1 MVGINGISFAN
12 EDLSGMIEGN
22 TLPWLQD
29 NDSEKIWDKWEVEL
43 RDFIIFDPRCLHCT
57 QYNDTKDTRISMDIR
72 IIMKSELKKYSRAYK
87 TTGRKKMPFMPGH
100 YFSKEAV

>member
-43 RDFIIFDPRCLHCT
+43 RDFIIFDPDGNYYKKVNLTEVDPSIEH
-57 QYNDTKDTRISMDIR
+57 NKNN
-72 IIMKSELKKYSRAYK
+72 LKNLLIDAL
-87 TTGRKKMPFMPGH
+87 
-100 YFSKEAV
+100 ED

>member
-29 NDSEKIWDKWEVEL
+29 NDSEKIWDKWEVDL
-43 RDFIIFDPRCLHCT
+43 RDFIIFDPGGNYYTKVNLTEVDPSIEHN
-57 QYNDTKDTRISMDIR
+57 YNN
-72 IIMKSELKKYSRAYK
+72 LKNLLIDAL
-87 TTGRKKMPFMPGH
+87 
-100 YFSKEAV
+100 ED

>member
-1 MVGINGISFAN
+1 
-12 EDLSGMIEGN
+12 
-22 TLPWLQD
+22 
-29 NDSEKIWDKWEVEL
+29 
-43 RDFIIFDPRCLHCT
+43 
-57 QYNDTKDTRISMDIR
+57 MDIR